1 MISSGLPCAGQRA
14 VVKGGIGSFGSCSDG
29 ERGGVFWP
37 GKERVNESQQ
47 SRGQRESGLVGFPV
61 PTCRTQIP
69 TKRHVGDIFFPV
81 YPSID

>member
-1 MISSGLPCAGQRA
+1 MRGRGQWRREESGALGAA
-14 VVKGGIGSFGSCSDG
+14 VMVRGEGSFGL
-29 ERGGVFWP
+29 
-37 GKERVNESQQ
+37 GKRVNESQQ

-69 TKRHVGDIFFPV
+69 TKRHVGDIFFPA